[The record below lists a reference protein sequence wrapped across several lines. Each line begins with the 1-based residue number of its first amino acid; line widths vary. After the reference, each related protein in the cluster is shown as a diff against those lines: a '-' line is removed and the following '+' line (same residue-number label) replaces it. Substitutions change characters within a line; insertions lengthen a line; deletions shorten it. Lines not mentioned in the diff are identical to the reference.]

1 MMSASAADDDIT
13 SAVLPKIRAMSK
25 NFQLGPVVNRILAVK
40 LALSSIEALFI
51 ASFQ

>member
-1 MMSASAADDDIT
+1 MVSASAADDVIT
-13 SAVLPKIRAMSK
+13 LAVLPKMRAMSK
-25 NFQLGPVVNRILAVK
+25 RFQLGPVVNRIPAVK